1 MLKRKFPACE
11 TCPWPM
17 PTESTFLLAGLFL
30 LLAAAGWALGRF
42 GDRDEL
48 EDAPPPLNIDYL
60 KGLNFLLNEQT
71 DQALEHFLKM
81 VRVDDKTI
89 ETHFALGSLFRRRG
103 EVDRAIRIHQNI
115 IARPDLAPEQRDQ
128 ALFSLAKDYLR
139 AGLLDRAE
147 NLFIRLAQGSR
158 YQVEALEQLCR
169 IYEQEREWQSA
180 IDAGQKL
187 EVLSGQS
194 LALQI
199 AHYYCELAEQA
210 VAKKDYGS
218 ARNFVKKAQVGRPRT
233 QRGALIRARIARD
246 TDDAKTAR
254 RLYHRII
261 DENTYLITEAL
272 PALVEVYSREGT
284 AAQLDKNLRAHLD
297 NNPNLRNDVAYTAI
311 VNNIGGIDFIDECV
325 EDYMLGEPTLKEFID
340 LQTVNAA
347 NGEDRQAA
355 LAKVRAA
362 LSKLAAT
369 IPRYQCRE
377 CGFSSQRLLWQCPSC
392 RDWETQRPFS
402 TVSFDSLLQRS
413 TGM

>member
-1 MLKRKFPACE
+1 
-11 TCPWPM
+11 M

-42 GDRDEL
+42 GERE
-48 EDAPPPLNIDYL
+48 EREGAPPPLNIDYL

-115 IARPDLAPEQRDQ
+115 IARPDLASEQRDQ

-147 NLFIRLAQGSR
+147 KLFVRLSQGSR

-169 IYEQEREWQSA
+169 IYEQEREWQHA

-187 EVLSGQS
+187 EVLSGKS

-210 VAKKDYGS
+210 AAKKDWQA
-218 ARNFVKKAQVGRPRT
+218 ARAFVKKAQSGRPRT
-233 QRGALIRARIARD
+233 FRGALTRAEIAQSTND
-246 TDDAKTAR
+246 TKTAL

-261 DENTYLITEAL
+261 DESTYLITEAL
-272 PALVEVYSREGT
+272 PKLVEIHAREGSMDE
-284 AAQLDKNLRAHLD
+284 LERDLRAMLAK
-297 NNPNLRNDVAYTAI
+297 NPEMTTDVAYTAI
-311 VNNIGGIDFIDECV
+311 VNNIGGISVIDECV
-325 EDYMLGEPTLKEFID
+325 EQYMLNEPTLTEFID
-340 LQTVNAA
+340 LQRMNQA
-347 NGEDRQAA
+347 GKKERDAA
-355 LAKVRAA
+355 LAKVRSA
-362 LSKLAAT
+362 LSRLAAST
-369 IPRYQCRE
+369 PRYKCTE

-392 RDWETQRPFS
+392 KNWETQRPF
-402 TVSFDSLLQRS
+402 TRVQFDSLLQRS
-413 TGM
+413 VAAP